1 MRLKL
6 LERSFKHFVHHGVQ
20 RAPGDCIGNDFAVVQ
35 IHDGRQ
41 IELLAS
47 HFELGDV
54 RGPFFIKVLGLE
66 ITLENVG
73 RSLAYFALV
82 RAVFLH
88 SHQAL
93 QAKLPHQFLH
103 RLVVHKMACA
113 PQRRRDT
120 TIAIPAFMIVENCLN
135 QVFQPGVL
143 IARLQYLLLIVKSA
157 ARQTGKLQQA
167 TQRMPQSQFGYD
179 LRFFCCAIRCFF

>member
-73 RSLAYFALV
+73 RSLAYFALIFLRSTFQLICFQRGEKFGV
-82 RAVFLH
+82 RKHYIIPQHHNSKVSVFGILSLLWH
-88 SHQAL
+88 SL
-93 QAKLPHQFLH
+93 
-103 RLVVHKMACA
+103 
-113 PQRRRDT
+113 
-120 TIAIPAFMIVENCLN
+120 
-135 QVFQPGVL
+135 
-143 IARLQYLLLIVKSA
+143 
-157 ARQTGKLQQA
+157 
-167 TQRMPQSQFGYD
+167 
-179 LRFFCCAIRCFF
+179 

>member
-1 MRLKL
+1 
-6 LERSFKHFVHHGVQ
+6 
-20 RAPGDCIGNDFAVVQ
+20 
-35 IHDGRQ
+35 
-41 IELLAS
+41 
-47 HFELGDV
+47 
-54 RGPFFIKVLGLE
+54 
-66 ITLENVG
+66 
-73 RSLAYFALV
+73 
-82 RAVFLH
+82 
-88 SHQAL
+88 
-93 QAKLPHQFLH
+93 
-103 RLVVHKMACA
+103 MACA

-167 TQRMPQSQFGYD
+167 IQRMPQSQFGYD